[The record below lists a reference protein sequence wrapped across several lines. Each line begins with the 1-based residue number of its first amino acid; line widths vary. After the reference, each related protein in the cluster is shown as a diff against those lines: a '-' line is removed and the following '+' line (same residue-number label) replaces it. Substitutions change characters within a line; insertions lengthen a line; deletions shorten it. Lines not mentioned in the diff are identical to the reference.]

1 MIDVWWVFFCAIL
14 GATGAVARYI
24 VMTVFPAGRWSW
36 GLFAVNMGGSALV
49 GFAVGVFAVGALEWE
64 PVSLALA
71 FAAGFTTF
79 STLTVT
85 AAELTER
92 GQFVRGIGVTSV
104 HVVVG
109 AALAALGYNLGGALF
124 GA

>member
-1 MIDVWWVFFCAIL
+1 MIDVPWIVACVVL
-14 GATGAVARYI
+14 GAVGAVTRYI
-24 VMTVFPAGRWSW
+24 VMTVIPAGRWSW

-79 STLTVT
+79 STLTLT

-109 AALAALGYNLGGALF
+109 ATLAAVGYNLGGALF

>member
-1 MIDVWWVFFCAIL
+1 MSDVLWISLSVVL

-24 VMTVFPAGRWSW
+24 VMTVVPPGRWSW

-49 GFAVGVFAVGALEWE
+49 GFTVGMFAVGALDWE

-79 STLTVT
+79 STLTL
-85 AAELTER
+85 AGAEMTER
-92 GQFVRGIGVTSV
+92 GQFVRGIGMTSI
-104 HVVVG
+104 HVVLG
-109 AALAALGYNLGGALF
+109 ATLAAAGYNLGGALF